1 MTRTAAGLALALLLL
16 CGSGQPLA
24 AAPDDSAATPLVVG
38 LEFVSPHRFPEEL
51 ARLAVGDLAGR
62 PRSRAE
68 VREGMARLWSLGLFD
83 EVWAEEVAVPGGLR
97 LRIHLL
103 RRPFLR
109 HLAWVGD
116 PGVDLADLAE
126 AATLALGDDASAAR
140 LEQARQRLL
149 KLYEREGYF
158 AAAVAIRS
166 VAEPESN
173 GQDVT
178 VELRA
183 GRRARIRE
191 IRLQGEFHHPVE
203 TLRGLIRLSPGD
215 AYREAVVAERLR
227 AAEERLRKD
236 GYFEA
241 RLTPGA
247 PRWDPASNDLSI
259 EITAHDGPRYRIQL
273 EGRQAMRESRL
284 LERLTFSE
292 NGIVD
297 DFEVEDNARQL
308 QAAYQEEG
316 YAFAEVR
323 GTVIREEGGGT
334 IRFEIREGPRVTVEA
349 VSLAG
354 NDSVPSEDLANALQT
369 RPPRFPF
376 RSGVFRQDALDRD
389 VRVIVALYHSRG
401 FPDVRVGPAD
411 LSFSDGRQHVRI
423 AIPIVEGPRLT
434 VGPVAVEGA
443 HVFSTAEILAA
454 LPLATGDPWT
464 QERVTLG
471 ERAVRALYA
480 RRGYLNPDLTTE
492 SVRREGSVHV
502 LFRIRERRPTRLG
515 RILVSGLA
523 TTHAEVVE
531 RELPLRPGDPLDSE
545 AVTLAERRLVRLG
558 IFDKVEAA
566 PLPASSPAFSDV
578 EFRLKEGRPWRLDF
592 GGGYNTD
599 SLWRAFL
606 EVGHDNLFGTG
617 RGASLRE
624 TVRSDGDRTNLSFR
638 DPYLFATS
646 WQGDLTLFR
655 EYKQEDG
662 YKRQEA
668 GTAVGVQRLL
678 LEAERFGAQYAGDRI
693 ATDRTRGLRGQL
705 SYRFNWVRRYDVD
718 PNLAAAD
725 VVAGSQLVA
734 SLTPALSL
742 DLRDSL
748 FNPTRGS
755 QHLLSLEFG
764 SSLLGSEVSFLKGQ
778 LEATWY
784 SNWLSPT
791 VLVGAARLGLA
802 TPFGGTE
809 ALAIEDR
816 FKAGGS
822 TTIRGYPQDKVGPL
836 DSVGNPVGGNARILL
851 NLEWRL
857 PIWGWLAA
865 AGFVDTGTVVPNVRD
880 LRLQDFKT
888 GVGGGLRINTPVGA
902 FRLDVGYAL
911 NRIPGEDRWQ
921 VYFDFGHAF

>member
-1 MTRTAAGLALALLLL
+1 MKATAAGLAFALLLI
-16 CGSGQPLA
+16 CGVRPLA

-38 LEFVSPHRFPEEL
+38 VDFVSPQQIPEEL
-51 ARLAVGDLAGR
+51 ARLAMGDLAGR

-68 VREGMARLWSLGLFD
+68 VREGLARLWILGLFA
-83 EVWAEEVAVPGGLR
+83 EVWAEEVPVPGGLR
-97 LRIHLL
+97 LRIHVL
-103 RRPFLR
+103 RRPFLG
-109 HLAWVGD
+109 HLAWIGA
-116 PGVDLADLAE
+116 PGVALADLAE
-126 AATLALGDDASAAR
+126 AAALAPGDDASAAR
-140 LEQARQRLL
+140 LEEARQRLL
-149 KLYEREGYF
+149 TLYEREGYF
-158 AAAVAIRS
+158 AATVAIRS
-166 VAEPESN
+166 VAQPDSN

-183 GRRARIRE
+183 GQRARIGE
-191 IRLQGEFHHPVE
+191 IRLQGESRLPLE
-203 TLRGLIRLSPGD
+203 ALRARIQLFPGE
-215 AYREAVVAERLR
+215 AYQQAVVAERLR

-247 PRWDPASNDLSI
+247 PRWDPASNAVSI
-259 EITAHDGPRYRIQL
+259 EIAAHDGPRFRIQL
-273 EGRQAMRESRL
+273 EGRKAMRESRL
-284 LERLTFSE
+284 LDRLTFSE

-323 GTVIREEGGGT
+323 GTVLREEGGGT
-334 IRFEIREGPRVTVEA
+334 IRFEIREGPSVTIEA
-349 VSLAG
+349 VSFAG
-354 NDSVPSEDLANALQT
+354 NDSVLSEDLAQALQT

-376 RSGVFRQDALDRD
+376 RSGAFRQDVLDRD
-389 VRVIVALYHSRG
+389 LRVIAALYHSRG
-401 FPDVRVGPAD
+401 FPDVQVGPAD
-411 LSFSDGRQHVRI
+411 LSFSDDRQQVRI

-454 LPLATGDPWT
+454 LQLVTGDPWT

-471 ERAVRALYA
+471 QRAVRALYA

-492 SVRREGSVHV
+492 SVRREGAVHV
-502 LFRIRERRPTRLG
+502 LFRIRERRRTRLG

-523 TTHAEVVE
+523 TTRQDVVE
-531 RELPLRPGDPLDSE
+531 RELPLRPGDSLDLE
-545 AVTLAERRLVRLG
+545 AITLAERRLVRLG

-566 PLPASSPAFSDV
+566 PLPASPPAFSDV

-599 SLWRAFL
+599 SLWRGFL

-624 TVRSDGDRTNLSFR
+624 TVRSDGDRTDLSFR
-638 DPYLFATS
+638 EPYLFATP

-662 YKRQEA
+662 YKRQEG
-668 GTAVGVQRLL
+668 GTTVGAQRLL
-678 LEAERFGAQYAGDRI
+678 LEAEHFGAQYAGDRI
-693 ATDRTRGLRGQL
+693 ASDRTRGLRGQL

-718 PNLAAAD
+718 PSLAAD

-755 QHLLSLEFG
+755 QHLLSLEVG
-764 SSLLGSEVSFLKGQ
+764 SWLLGSQINFLKGQ
-778 LEATWY
+778 LETTWY
-784 SNWLSPT
+784 SDWLSPT
-791 VLVGAARLGLA
+791 VLVGAARIGLA
-802 TPFGGTE
+802 TPFGGTD

-822 TTIRGYPQDKVGPL
+822 STIRGYPQDKVGPL
-836 DSVGNPVGGNARILL
+836 DAAGNPVGGNARILL

-865 AGFVDTGTVVPNVRD
+865 ATFVDTGTVVPNVRD
-880 LRLQDFKT
+880 LRIQDFKT
-888 GVGGGLRINTPVGA
+888 GVGGGLRITTPVGA

-921 VYFDFGHAF
+921 VYFDFGQAF